1 MAEYNNQSIDID
13 LEEMFNGLSENDQV
27 EYLTDMFDNLSDE
40 DTQKDVL
47 EANLTLLDDETIVD
61 FIADAFEGLKGAD
74 RQGAVERI
82 ADVMTPEQR
91 EALIE
96 YIKEIWQ

>member
-13 LEEMFNGLSENDQV
+13 LEDMFDNLSENDQV
-27 EYLTDMFDNLSDE
+27 EFLADMFDNLPDGDS
-40 DTQKDVL
+40 QKDVI
-47 EANLTLLDDETIVD
+47 ESNFESLDDETAVD
-61 FIADAFEGLKGAD
+61 FVACSFWKLDDSDKQEAA
-74 RQGAVERI
+74 ERI

-96 YIKEIWQ
+96 YIKEK

>member
-27 EYLTDMFDNLSDE
+27 EYLTDMFDSLSDK

-47 EANLTLLDDETIVD
+47 EANLTLLYDDAIIDIIVY
-61 FIADAFEGLKGAD
+61 AFGIMD
-74 RQGAVERI
+74 DSNRQEAAERI
-82 ADVMTPEQR
+82 VDVMTPEQR

-96 YIKEIWQ
+96 YIKEG

>member
-13 LEEMFNGLSENDQV
+13 LEDMFDNLSENDQV
-27 EYLTDMFDNLSDE
+27 EYLTDMFDNLPDGDS
-40 DTQKDVL
+40 QKDVL

-61 FIADAFEGLKGAD
+61 IIANAFEGLKGAD
-74 RQGAVERI
+74 RQDAAERI

-96 YIKEIWQ
+96 YIKGE

>member
-13 LEEMFNGLSENDQV
+13 LEEMFDGLSNKGQEDF
-27 EYLTDMFDNLSDE
+27 LIDMFRGLFDDDSRYNVVYDNMLYLEYDTAIDIISDIFWSMNSS
-40 DTQKDVL
+40 DQK
-47 EANLTLLDDETIVD
+47 E
-61 FIADAFEGLKGAD
+61 IA
-74 RQGAVERI
+74 ERI

-96 YIKEIWQ
+96 YIKGI

>member
-13 LEEMFNGLSENDQV
+13 LEKMFNGLSENDQV

-47 EANLTLLDDETIVD
+47 ETNLLLLDDETTIDIIVN
-61 FIADAFEGLKGAD
+61 AFKRLDDSD
-74 RQGAVERI
+74 RRDCAERI
-82 ADVMTPEQR
+82 ADAMTLEQR
-91 EALIE
+91 EALAE
-96 YIKEIWQ
+96 YIKEG

>member
-40 DTQKDVL
+40 DTQKDVV
-47 EANLTLLDDETIVD
+47 ETNLLLLDDEATIDIIVN
-61 FIADAFEGLKGAD
+61 AFGMMD
-74 RQGAVERI
+74 DSNRQEAAERI
-82 ADVMTPEQR
+82 EDAMTPEQR

-96 YIKEIWQ
+96 YIKEG

>member
-13 LEEMFNGLSENDQV
+13 LEEIFNGLSENDQV
-27 EYLTDMFDNLSDE
+27 EYLTDMFDNLPDGDS
-40 DTQKDVL
+40 QKDVL
-47 EANLTLLDDETIVD
+47 ETNLLLLDDEATIDIIVN
-61 FIADAFEGLKGAD
+61 AFGIMD
-74 RQGAVERI
+74 DPNRQEAAKRI

-96 YIKEIWQ
+96 YIKEG

>member
-13 LEEMFNGLSENDQV
+13 LEDMFDNLSENDQV
-27 EYLTDMFDNLSDE
+27 EYLTDMFDNLPDGDS
-40 DTQKDVL
+40 QKDVL

-61 FIADAFEGLKGAD
+61 IIADAFEGLKGAD
-74 RQGAVERI
+74 RQDAAERI

-91 EALIE
+91 EELIQ
-96 YIKEIWQ
+96 YIKEG

>member
-13 LEEMFNGLSENDQV
+13 LEDMFDNLSENDQV
-27 EYLTDMFDNLSDE
+27 EYLTDMFDNLLDGDS
-40 DTQKDVL
+40 QKDVL

-61 FIADAFEGLKGAD
+61 IIADAFEGLKGAD
-74 RQGAVERI
+74 RQDAAERI

-91 EALIE
+91 EELIQ
-96 YIKEIWQ
+96 YIKEG

>member
-27 EYLTDMFDNLSDE
+27 EYLTDMFDNLPDE
-40 DTQKDVL
+40 DSQKDVL
-47 EANLTLLDDETIVD
+47 KTNLLLLDDETTIDIIVNAFWRMSSSYKKD
-61 FIADAFEGLKGAD
+61 IAELIAD
-74 RQGAVERI
+74 I
-82 ADVMTPEQR
+82 MTPEQR

-96 YIKEIWQ
+96 YIKGE

>member
-13 LEEMFNGLSENDQV
+13 LEDIFDNLSENDK
-27 EYLTDMFDNLSDE
+27 EEFLIDMFTNLPDEKARKNVAKDNMRYLDNDTVSDIIT
-40 DTQKDVL
+40 DIFWIMNSSDQK
-47 EANLTLLDDETIVD
+47 E
-61 FIADAFEGLKGAD
+61 IA
-74 RQGAVERI
+74 ERI

-96 YIKEIWQ
+96 YIKGI

>member
-13 LEEMFNGLSENDQV
+13 LEDMFNNLSENDQF
-27 EYLTDMFDNLSDE
+27 EYLTDMFDNLSDG

-47 EANLTLLDDETIVD
+47 ETNLVLLDDETTID
-61 FIADAFEGLKGAD
+61 IIANAFERLNGAG
-74 RQGAVERI
+74 RQDAAERI

-96 YIKEIWQ
+96 HIKEG

>member
-27 EYLTDMFDNLSDE
+27 EYLTDMFDNLPDE
-40 DTQKDVL
+40 DTQKDVV
-47 EANLTLLDDETIVD
+47 ETNLLLLDDEATIDIIVN
-61 FIADAFEGLKGAD
+61 AFGMMD
-74 RQGAVERI
+74 DSNRQEAAERI
-82 ADVMTPEQR
+82 ADAMTPEQR

-96 YIKEIWQ
+96 YIKEG

>member
-13 LEEMFNGLSENDQV
+13 LEEMFNDLNDQV
-27 EYLTDMFDNLSDE
+27 KFLTDMFDSLSDE
-40 DTQKDVL
+40 DTQKDVV
-47 EANLTLLDDETIVD
+47 ETNLLLLDDEATIDIIVN
-61 FIADAFEGLKGAD
+61 AFGMMD
-74 RQGAVERI
+74 DSNRQEAAERI

-96 YIKEIWQ
+96 YIKEG

>member
-1 MAEYNNQSIDID
+1 MAEYNSQSIDID
-13 LEEMFNGLSENDQV
+13 LEEMFDNLSENEQV
-27 EYLTDMFDNLSDE
+27 KFLTDMFENLPDGDS
-40 DTQKDVL
+40 QKDVL

-61 FIADAFEGLKGAD
+61 IIADAFEGLKGAD
-74 RQGAVERI
+74 RQDAAERI

-96 YIKEIWQ
+96 YIKGE

>member
-47 EANLTLLDDETIVD
+47 EANLTLLDDETIAD
-61 FIADAFEGLKGAD
+61 IIADAFEGLKGAD
-74 RQGAVERI
+74 RQDVAERI

-96 YIKEIWQ
+96 YIKGE

>member
-1 MAEYNNQSIDID
+1 MVEYNNQSIDID

-47 EANLTLLDDETIVD
+47 ETNLLLLDDETTIDIIVN
-61 FIADAFEGLKGAD
+61 AFKRLDDSD
-74 RQGAVERI
+74 RRDCAERI
-82 ADVMTPEQR
+82 ADAMTLEQQ
-91 EALIE
+91 EKLVSFIQE
-96 YIKEIWQ
+96 G

>member
-47 EANLTLLDDETIVD
+47 KTNLLLLDDETTIDIIVN
-61 FIADAFEGLKGAD
+61 AFGMMD
-74 RQGAVERI
+74 DSNRQEAAERI
-82 ADVMTPEQR
+82 ADAMTPEQR

-96 YIKEIWQ
+96 YIKEG

>member
-1 MAEYNNQSIDID
+1 MEEYNNQSIDID
-13 LEEMFNGLSENDQV
+13 LEDMFNNLSENDQF
-27 EYLTDMFDNLSDE
+27 EYLTDMFDNLSDG

-47 EANLTLLDDETIVD
+47 ETNLLLLDDETTIDIIVN
-61 FIADAFEGLKGAD
+61 AFKRLDDSD
-74 RQGAVERI
+74 RRDCAERI

-96 YIKEIWQ
+96 YIKEG

>member
-13 LEEMFNGLSENDQV
+13 LEEIFNGLSENDQV
-27 EYLTDMFDNLSDE
+27 EYLTDMFDNLPDGDS
-40 DTQKDVL
+40 QKDVL
-47 EANLTLLDDETIVD
+47 ETNLLLLDDEATIDIIVN
-61 FIADAFEGLKGAD
+61 AFGIMD
-74 RQGAVERI
+74 DSNRQEAAERI

-96 YIKEIWQ
+96 YIKEG